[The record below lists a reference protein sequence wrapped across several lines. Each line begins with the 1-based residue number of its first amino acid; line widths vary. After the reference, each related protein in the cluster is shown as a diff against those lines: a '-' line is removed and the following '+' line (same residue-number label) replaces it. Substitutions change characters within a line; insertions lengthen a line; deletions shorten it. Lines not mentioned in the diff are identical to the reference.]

1 MHRLNSHSCVI
12 VARAMARSNGAFA
25 AHTQAELMWHCDD
38 SFRDPQPL
46 GSVFFCVEAPDE
58 GAVRAY
64 TSRAFMHG
72 GRFSCFVFAS
82 KCGFEF
88 TETS

>member
-25 AHTQAELMWHCDD
+25 ACTQAELMWHCDD

-58 GAVRAY
+58 GAVR
-64 TSRAFMHG
+64 THRAHSIHAW
-72 GRFSCFVFAS
+72 RQIFVLRLCIEMRS
-82 KCGFEF
+82 
-88 TETS
+88 